1 MVDDRQP
8 ATFGIRLKP
17 LIPQRFRFSLD
28 RTRANMALR
37 FMASEARDFP
47 ATAIFCLLWI
57 AVFAAM
63 VGTRLAAGV
72 PIPFIRWLVLGI
84 GDGHRFGDLALD
96 DINLAHGKYE
106 YWRLMT
112 STFVHFSVMHLV
124 LNLIAMYQLGTMVE
138 SWYGKYQAVFI
149 YGLTG
154 GGGNLVSALI
164 RYVIGSNPR
173 IHSGGGSVVI
183 MGLVGLCAVV
193 GLRSRSELGWSL
205 GRLMV
210 GFMVATAFMGAML
223 PQFIDNWGHAGG
235 AVVGIAVG
243 FAHRQLLQAVHKPA
257 GWGRGV
263 VMGILIVACATAQ
276 AAADRR
282 EAPLREE
289 QTLARRVSELERNY
303 QVLARTALLVRRRG
317 DTKTILKLLDIVRA
331 SPASGRALA
340 AGLGKLRAM
349 AQPAPDGRLSDEQ
362 THEMGEYLTPLVER
376 ARRDFVAERKKLW
389 RFLQR
394 QPYERSR

>member
-8 ATFGIRLKP
+8 ATFGIHLKP
-17 LIPQRFRFSLD
+17 LIPQRFRFGLD
-28 RTRANMALR
+28 RSRASMALR
-37 FMASEARDFP
+37 FIMSEARDFP
-47 ATAIFCLLWI
+47 ATALFCLLWI

-72 PIPFIRWLVLGI
+72 PIPLIRWLVLGI

-96 DINLAHGKYE
+96 DLDLAHGKYE

-138 SWYGKYQAVFI
+138 SWYGRYQAVFI

-193 GLRSRSELGWSL
+193 GLRSRSELVSL

-210 GFMVATAFMGAML
+210 WFMVATAAMGVVL

-243 FAHRQLLQAVHKPA
+243 FAHRWLLRAVHKPS

-263 VMGILIVACATAQ
+263 VTGILIVACGVAQ

-282 EAPLREE
+282 EAPLREQ
-289 QTLARRVSELERNY
+289 QTLVRRVSERERNY
-303 QVLARTALLVRRRG
+303 QALARTALLVRRRG
-317 DTKTILKLLDIVRA
+317 DTKTILKLLDIVGA
-331 SPASGRALA
+331 SQAGSVSFA
-340 AGLGKLRAM
+340 AELGKLRAM

-362 THEMGEYLTPLVER
+362 AHQIGEYLTPLVER
-376 ARRDFVAERKKLW
+376 AHRDFVAERKKLW
-389 RFLQR
+389 RLLER
-394 QPYERSR
+394 QPERSR